1 MQSPQSLPVEVVSH
15 RRRNSIRSVRILY
28 KEKPVP
34 PSCRRAV
41 DCLDTQHRRAL
52 EPQLHPRYPQ
62 LPISYRPLPIVTI
75 VQKHLLALFLYK
87 ITQTPSTPKGRFFL
101 WCCAYITIASHT
113 DDPTAYFHSPS
124 LVICFLL
131 HLLHLALPFVHSIP
145 LYTTPTALHHTQDKR
160 SPSHCADV
168 LHLDTPS
175 FLPSR
180 SIN

>member
-1 MQSPQSLPVEVVSH
+1 MFDPCVSYIKRSPFRRHADVPSTVWTH
-15 RRRNSIRSVRILY
+15 RIGGHWN
-28 KEKPVP
+28 
-34 PSCRRAV
+34 PSC
-41 DCLDTQHRRAL
+41 T
-52 EPQLHPRYPQ
+52 PRYPQ
-62 LPISYRPLPIVTI
+62 LPISYRPSPSSPSYKNTYWPF
-75 VQKHLLALFLYK
+75 FLYK

-131 HLLHLALPFVHSIP
+131 HLLHSALPFVHSIQ

-175 FLPSR
+175 LLPSR